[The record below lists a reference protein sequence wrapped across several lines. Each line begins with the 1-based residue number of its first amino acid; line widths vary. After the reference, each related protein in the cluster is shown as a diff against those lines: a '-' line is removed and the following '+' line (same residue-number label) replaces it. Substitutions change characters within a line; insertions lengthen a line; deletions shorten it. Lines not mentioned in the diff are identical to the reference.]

1 MSTLQFLP
9 LGGANEVGASS
20 YYIGTS
26 QKGILLDCGIR
37 VKEVGEASLP
47 EIYRLKDLKVD
58 AVFITHAHIDHVGAL
73 PIIHKMFPD
82 AAIFATKPTKE
93 LSKLMLLDMVKIGE
107 QQGVNL
113 FGIEDV
119 MESTDSIKEVNL
131 DETVDLDGIKF
142 TSRRA
147 GHILGACYY
156 LINLGGYRFLYT
168 GDISIT
174 NQYTVE
180 SAALPEELIQLDF
193 VISESTYGNIILP
206 SRRDEIRAF
215 IMAIKSI
222 LARGGRV
229 LIPSFALGRAQEII
243 LILLGAITNR
253 ELPPGLP
260 IYIDGLV
267 RTITQAYTDLVMY
280 LPERLKSFIMNSRQD
295 PFLRDPVEIV
305 SSSSK
310 RRSIVNDTRPSI
322 IIASSGMLTGG
333 ISPVYA
339 KSILQ
344 EENSAIFFVG
354 YQDED
359 APGRKLLELRQGDT
373 VTINGEEVPIL
384 CQIDQYKL
392 SAHADSGSLQNFLAR
407 FPSYSL
413 ILVHGEAEARDHL
426 FNALKTSRVVWK
438 PNNGDFFDPLSTP
451 TWITPQTERQEVIK
465 IERVR
470 VNPGIER
477 RDDGIAIV
485 FPIEYGKFFDNINDL
500 RAQLARS
507 PEKLTINITGKEGE
521 GNSLKNEG
529 I

>member
-20 YYIGTS
+20 YYIGS
-26 QKGILLDCGIR
+26 GERGILMDCGIR

-47 EIYRLKDLKVD
+47 EVHRLKDLKVD
-58 AVFITHAHIDHVGAL
+58 IVLITHAHIDHIGAL

-82 AAIFATKPTKE
+82 AEIFATKPTKE

-107 QQGVNL
+107 QQGVSL
-113 FGIEDV
+113 FGIDDV
-119 MESTDSIKEVNL
+119 MECTDSIKEIPF
-131 DETVDLDGIKF
+131 DEMVDFNGIRF
-142 TSRRA
+142 IPRRA

-156 LINLGGYRFLYT
+156 IINFEGYRFLYT

-180 SAALPEELIQLDF
+180 SAVLPEEVTQLDF
-193 VISESTYGNIILP
+193 VISESTYGNILLP

-222 LARGGRV
+222 LAKGGRI
-229 LIPSFALGRAQEII
+229 LIPSFALGRSQEII
-243 LILLGAITNR
+243 LILLSAITNR

-267 RTITQAYTDLVMY
+267 RTITQAYTDLGNY

-295 PFLRDPVEIV
+295 PFLRDPVVIV

-310 RRSIVNDTRPSI
+310 RRSIVKDTRPSI

-333 ISPVYA
+333 VSPIYA
-339 KSILQ
+339 RSILQ
-344 EENSAIFFVG
+344 EENSAVFFVG

-359 APGRKLLELRQGDT
+359 APGRKLLELKQGDMIM
-373 VTINGEEVPIL
+373 INGEEIPIL

-438 PNNGDFFDPLSTP
+438 PNNGEGFDPLSTP
-451 TWITPQTERQEVIK
+451 TWITPQAERQEVIR
-465 IERVR
+465 IERAKAT
-470 VNPGIER
+470 PTIER
-477 RDDGIAIV
+477 RDDRIALV
-485 FPIEYGKFFDNINDL
+485 FPSGYSKFFDNIDEL
-500 RAQLARS
+500 KAQLVRS
-507 PEKLTINITGKEGE
+507 PDKLTINIAGKGKS
-521 GNSLKNEG
+521 NSTEEDN
-529 I
+529 